1 MSHSCKL
8 ANSHLSEKIF
18 YSINNTVIEEKLNGA
33 QNHTFIFTA
42 FIIHLLVSFLL
53 FFLSFYFQNCKF
65 WIQSSV
71 EEEAADDFPIL
82 VTPWLAAIKQQEQIW
97 LETCPNPHFPVST
110 KGKKVRCAADI
121 NMSNLGNLNIKHMSK
136 IIKCTSTCLIEM
148 SFIRGA
154 PAHFNVHGLVL

>member
-1 MSHSCKL
+1 MGLRTTHLFLLHSL
-8 ANSHLSEKIF
+8 FIYLFHSSFSFFL
-18 YSINNTVIEEKLNGA
+18 
-33 QNHTFIFTA
+33 FIFR
-42 FIIHLLVSFLL
+42 IV
-53 FFLSFYFQNCKF
+53 KF

-71 EEEAADDFPIL
+71 EEEADDFPIL

-154 PAHFNVHGLVL
+154 PAHFNVHKLVP